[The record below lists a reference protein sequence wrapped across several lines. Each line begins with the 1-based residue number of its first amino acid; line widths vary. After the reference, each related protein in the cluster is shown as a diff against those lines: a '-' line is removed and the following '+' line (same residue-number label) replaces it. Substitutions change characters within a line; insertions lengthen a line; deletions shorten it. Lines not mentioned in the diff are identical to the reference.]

1 MPAHELSEQQ
11 VVSLSEAS
19 GEDRWLRELRIKA
32 WKAFERMPMPDPRS
46 EAWRHTDIRDLDL
59 GAFSL
64 ANGGPAAQTLEAL
77 PRDLAGAVADPEESQ
92 AVLIEWNDQPLH
104 RPSQHAPDCE
114 GIVFADLRTALR
126 CPILRERFMTQCL
139 PPDAGKFVALHGAFT
154 RAGALVHLP
163 PGIKVAAPLRAVHGL
178 AGEGAAI
185 FPHTLIVAEA
195 GSELTFI
202 DEYYGGDG
210 AGLCAAAVE
219 VFLGDGARLRYAS
232 VQGLGQGA
240 WHFCRVRVLLGRES
254 DFQGVVVALGG
265 KTARSEV
272 ETVLSAEGAS
282 SEMFGLTL
290 ASGYQHLDNRT
301 LQHHAAKHTRSDLL
315 YKAAVKGSA
324 RSIYGG
330 TIRVDASAQRSDAYQ
345 ASRNLILDE
354 KAKAHSIPSLEIL
367 ADDVRCTHGAT
378 VGRLDDEQLF
388 YLESR
393 GIGRKQA
400 ERLLVRA
407 FLEDIIAR
415 LKDEG
420 LRARI
425 EGAVEAKLVST

>member
-1 MPAHELSEQQ
+1 
-11 VVSLSEAS
+11 
-19 GEDRWLRELRIKA
+19 
-32 WKAFERMPMPDPRS
+32 
-46 EAWRHTDIRDLDL
+46 
-59 GAFSL
+59 
-64 ANGGPAAQTLEAL
+64 
-77 PRDLAGAVADPEESQ
+77 
-92 AVLIEWNDQPLH
+92 
-104 RPSQHAPDCE
+104 
-114 GIVFADLRTALR
+114 
-126 CPILRERFMTQCL
+126 
-139 PPDAGKFVALHGAFT
+139 
-154 RAGALVHLP
+154 
-163 PGIKVAAPLRAVHGL
+163 
-178 AGEGAAI
+178 
-185 FPHTLIVAEA
+185 
-195 GSELTFI
+195 
-202 DEYYGGDG
+202 
-210 AGLCAAAVE
+210 
-219 VFLGDGARLRYAS
+219 
-232 VQGLGQGA
+232 
-240 WHFCRVRVLLGRES
+240 
-254 DFQGVVVALGG
+254 
-265 KTARSEV
+265 
-272 ETVLSAEGAS
+272 
-282 SEMFGLTL
+282 MFGLSL
-290 ASGYQHLDNRT
+290 ASGQQHLDNRT

-367 ADDVRCTHGAT
+367 ANDVRCTHGAT

-407 FLEDIIAR
+407 FLEDIISR